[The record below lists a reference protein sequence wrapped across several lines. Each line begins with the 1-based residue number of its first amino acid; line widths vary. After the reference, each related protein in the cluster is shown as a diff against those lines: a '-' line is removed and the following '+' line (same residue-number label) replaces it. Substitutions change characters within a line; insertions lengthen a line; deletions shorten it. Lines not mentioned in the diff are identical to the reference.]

1 MKATLH
7 LYCTILRRSI
17 KWVHQENNAENSMA
31 VKWLELY
38 TFIAGGMDSIPGWGN
53 EIPHAMT
60 WPKK

>member
-1 MKATLH
+1 
-7 LYCTILRRSI
+7 
-17 KWVHQENNAENSMA
+17 MA

-60 WPKK
+60 WPKKLIKINFFLKENNAKQTHGRKRW